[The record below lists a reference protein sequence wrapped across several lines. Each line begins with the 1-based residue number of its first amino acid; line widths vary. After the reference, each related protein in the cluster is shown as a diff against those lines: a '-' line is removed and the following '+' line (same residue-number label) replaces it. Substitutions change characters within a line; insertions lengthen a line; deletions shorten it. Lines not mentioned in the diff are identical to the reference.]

1 LTIREKGF
9 TQGKIIPYGIAKFSS
24 FNENYEIMYSRKI
37 PEDLDCGIVVTMK
50 ILGGK
55 WKACILDGVSK
66 GIKRPSELH
75 RAIHD
80 ASPRV
85 INMQLHELEQ
95 AGIIVKKIYQGLPL
109 KVEYSL
115 TDLGISLLPVIA
127 IIDKWGIE
135 NNHLVENLR
144 EQIVG

>member
-1 LTIREKGF
+1 
-9 TQGKIIPYGIAKFSS
+9 
-24 FNENYEIMYSRKI
+24 MYTRKI

-55 WKACILDGVSK
+55 WKACILDGINK

-95 AGIIVKKIYQGLPL
+95 AGIIVKKIYPGLPL

-115 TDLGISLLPVIA
+115 SELGTSLLPIIE

-135 NNHLVENLR
+135 NHHLIENLR
-144 EQIVG
+144 EPVVD

>member
-1 LTIREKGF
+1 
-9 TQGKIIPYGIAKFSS
+9 
-24 FNENYEIMYSRKI
+24 
-37 PEDLDCGIVVTMK
+37 
-50 ILGGK
+50 
-55 WKACILDGVSK
+55 
-66 GIKRPSELH
+66 
-75 RAIHD
+75 
-80 ASPRV
+80 
-85 INMQLHELEQ
+85 MQLHELEQ

>member
-1 LTIREKGF
+1 
-9 TQGKIIPYGIAKFSS
+9 
-24 FNENYEIMYSRKI
+24 MYSRKI

-55 WKACILDGVSK
+55 WKACILDGIHK

-75 RAIHD
+75 RAIGD

-85 INMQLHELEQ
+85 IRELEMM
-95 AGIIVKKIYQGLPL
+95 GIISKKIYPGLPL

-115 TDLGISLLPVIA
+115 TELGNSLLPVIA
-127 IIDKWGIE
+127 VIDRWGIE
-135 NNHLVENLR
+135 NNHLIENLG
-144 EQIVG
+144 EVTVG